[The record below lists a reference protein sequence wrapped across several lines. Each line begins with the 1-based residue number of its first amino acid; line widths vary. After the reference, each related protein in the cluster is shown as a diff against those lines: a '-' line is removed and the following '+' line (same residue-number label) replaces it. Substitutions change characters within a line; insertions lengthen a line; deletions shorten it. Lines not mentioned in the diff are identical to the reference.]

1 MSIDFIELLDSHI
14 MATENVIIEEERIKD
29 EYNIYFNDAQIKSHL
44 TNLVYDGKKV
54 STFFDLLDQRNPQ
67 RTPYTKHIMPI
78 ISCKKHIYYIDDD
91 EYEPD
96 QDFEEEQQIIMNN
109 FDDFMI
115 QFDAMNHDARN
126 KYSMTK
132 ERFDNLMRPFVTTG
146 TPNHTIGDSSVDGMD
161 ALNRRYRM
169 IPNDQ
174 VKLVGFYTGSED
186 RQEIHIAKYLK
197 RLRKLRDNDDVRV
210 MFNDFAFRNN
220 KLVIKAKATVR
231 GDKVVFDK
239 PIYLQTPDVMTS
251 SLPINDDRFFV
262 FPAGKPSFSKY
273 AILMGNYAVYG
284 EDPVQLNEF
293 IMPSSVTQA
302 LFIQYRSG
310 AIKTYRD
317 LSAYVLEEAHRHVIN
332 WIMRP
337 KTKQGALSSPRARRA
352 RMTSNPPQPPPPR
365 DRYRAAFLA
374 NFKEYL
380 ASLQRKFDKGS
391 LGKQINKIRGELELL
406 KDAAESTCSKVV
418 ARPIKIIKTFSSVTE
433 LNADLDAFRENEY
446 VILQQ
451 PLFARDELFVMK
463 SVQGSNQWVKVRN
476 LDKCDTDILIVG
488 SQKNIAQDL
497 CMYDSAEQACQ
508 YLENIWMLRKKQAK
522 ERHLKILEDISWL
535 LEHGADDINAL
546 IAFFEMINKHDI
558 MRNIPFDATFHGHY
572 EKIVADE
579 DLYGEDLPMTFEELM
594 NFTEGNEMPR
604 PLQQQPQQKG
614 VSNPTEL
621 DNVTIISKYLDIN
634 FTSDHLSF
642 MKQYVSRRFDKT
654 FLDEQLVAER
664 TRLMAPINQ
673 TMYQNNRDYKNKVDT
688 KIEER
693 LRAFMEKKYEKF
705 YYDEIIFSAALI
717 QCMILALYPAAEMS
731 KIVPRCSALYS
742 STGHPIASDG
752 AKSLESYL
760 ACALKQMAIEDDI
773 RYKLVISSDRV
784 ADDIKS
790 SIDAILIEDYSL
802 SQRITNNKQTKS
814 SPRRITRIMEAPLNV
829 SYRPAFNFP
838 VHTND
843 DTILFLKTLNDV
855 VARSKY
861 NKINMKKSAFISNVC
876 CPELL
881 TNEYDTYDMFTGEVR
896 DMNTVRQKTAF
907 INHSRTTFPPLH
919 AQHLKDP
926 FKEPKVTHHKWMRL
940 TYDEARD
947 IVIDPIEDDEFN
959 EVIYPRLNAN
969 FEKLST
975 LLLKILDKPNMAAL
989 YFIRDALINNMNNDS
1004 KLHRM
1009 VLHNFLVNKLPLQ
1022 VSKWI
1027 NGIANSTDELDKTV
1041 RSNTDVRELL
1051 NDSWPFVKVFADTIV
1066 VSGAEDECIKDIIM
1080 LLDSLFVFL
1089 THLSVTA
1096 GENMRSPNIKLV
1108 HTLIDTMITKMHEY
1122 YQNNI
1127 FDNKDVLK
1135 NIEELRELKKQSMM
1149 DAYAVD
1155 DEERTIQIQLR
1166 NIGVTNWQS
1175 IFDRM
1180 KNVDL
1185 TDMNAQ
1191 REENENYRMGD
1202 YAGENDEADEI
1213 NEDVY

>member
-29 EYNIYFNDAQIKSHL
+29 EYNIHFNDAQIKSHL

-54 STFFDLLDQRNPQ
+54 SKFFDLLDQRTPQ
-67 RTPYTKHIMPI
+67 RTPYTSHIMPI
-78 ISCKKHIYYIDDD
+78 ISCKKHIYYIADDD
-91 EYEPD
+91 YEPD

-109 FDDFMI
+109 FDDFII

-146 TPNHTIGDSSVDGMD
+146 VPNHTIDSPIDGMD
-161 ALNRRYRM
+161 AIHRSYRM
-169 IPNDQ
+169 VPNDQ
-174 VKLVGFYTGSED
+174 VKLVGFYTGSKD
-186 RQEIHIAKYLK
+186 GQEIHIAKYLK
-197 RLRKLRDNDDVRV
+197 GLRKLRDNDDVRV

-231 GDKVVFDK
+231 DGRVVFDK
-239 PIYLQTPDVMTS
+239 PIYLETPDAMTS
-251 SLPINDDRFFV
+251 SLPINDDRIFV
-262 FPAGKPSFSKY
+262 FPAGKPPFSKH
-273 AILMGNYAVYG
+273 AILTGNYAVYG
-284 EDPVQLNEF
+284 EDPVKLSEF
-293 IMPSSVTQA
+293 ILPSSVTQV
-302 LFIQYRSG
+302 LFIEYRSG

-317 LSAYVLEEAHRHVIN
+317 LSAYVLEEKHRHVIN
-332 WIMRP
+332 WVMRP
-337 KTKQGALSSPRARRA
+337 TKLAQRAPARRA
-352 RMTSNPPQPPPPR
+352 VTSSPSSQTQPPPR
-365 DRYRAAFLA
+365 DRHLAAFLTK
-374 NFKEYL
+374 FKEYL
-380 ASLQRKFDKGS
+380 ASVQQQFDKAS
-391 LGKQINKIRGELELL
+391 LGKQITKLRGELESL
-406 KDAAESTCSKVV
+406 KAAKTTCAQVV
-418 ARPIKIIKTFSSVTE
+418 DRPIKIIKTFSSVTE

-463 SVQGSNQWVKVRN
+463 SVQGSNQWVKVRS
-476 LDKCDTDILIVG
+476 LDKCDTDILMTG
-488 SQKNIAQDL
+488 YEKNVTQEL
-497 CMYDSAEQACQ
+497 CMYDSAEQACH
-508 YLENIWMLRKKQAK
+508 YLENIWVLRTRQAK
-522 ERHLKILEDISWL
+522 KRHLQILEDISWL
-535 LEHGADDINAL
+535 LEHDSWAGDINTL

-558 MRNIPFDATFHGHY
+558 TRNIPFDATFHGHY

-579 DLYGEDLPMTFEELM
+579 DLYGEDLPMTFQELM

-604 PLQQQPQQKG
+604 PLQQQKPP
-614 VSNPTEL
+614 SNPLPGEL

-634 FTSDHLSF
+634 FTSDHLTF
-642 MKQYVSRRFDKT
+642 TKQYVRRRFEKT
-654 FLDEQLVAER
+654 LLDEQLVAER

-673 TMYQNNRDYKNKVDT
+673 AMYQSNRDYKNKVDT

-742 STGHPIASDG
+742 STGHPVASD
-752 AKSLESYL
+752 ATKSLESYL

-773 RYKLVISSDRV
+773 RYKLVLSSDRV
-784 ADDIKS
+784 ANDIKS
-790 SIDAILIEDYSL
+790 SIDIIMAEDYSL
-802 SQRITNNKQTKS
+802 SQRIANNTQTKS
-814 SPRRITRIMEAPLNV
+814 SPRRIPKTTEALLNV
-829 SYRPAFNFP
+829 SFRPAFNFP
-838 VHTND
+838 AHTSNAA
-843 DTILFLKTLNDV
+843 ILFLKTLNDI
-855 VARSKY
+855 VARSKF
-861 NKINMKKSAFISNVC
+861 NKINMKKSAFISNFC

-896 DMNTVRQKTAF
+896 DMNMVRQKTAI

-919 AQHLKDP
+919 AHHLKNP
-926 FKEPKVTHHKWMRL
+926 FEEPTVTHHKWMKL
-940 TYDEARD
+940 HHDEARD

-975 LLLKILDKPNMAAL
+975 LLLKILDKPNMAAI
-989 YFIRDALINNMNNDS
+989 YFIRDALINNMNNDP

-1009 VLHNFLVNKLPLQ
+1009 VLHNFLVNKLSLQ

-1027 NGIANSTDELDKTV
+1027 NGIANGTDELDKTV

-1051 NDSWPFVKVFADTIV
+1051 KGAWPFVKVFTDTMV

-1096 GENMRSPNIKLV
+1096 GENMRKPNINLV

-1149 DAYAVD
+1149 DVYAVD

-1202 YAGENDEADEI
+1202 YAGENDEADEV
-1213 NEDVY
+1213 NEDAY

>member
-14 MATENVIIEEERIKD
+14 IATENVIIEEERIKD
-29 EYNIYFNDAQIKSHL
+29 EYDIYFNDAQIKSHL

-54 STFFDLLDQRNPQ
+54 AKFFDLLDQRAPQ
-67 RTPYTKHIMPI
+67 RTPYTNLMPI
-78 ISCKKHIYYIDDD
+78 ISCKKHIYYIEDDD
-91 EYEPD
+91 YEPD

-109 FDDFMI
+109 FDDFII

-146 TPNHTIGDSSVDGMD
+146 VPNHTIGDSSVDGID
-161 ALNRRYRM
+161 ALSRKYRLV
-169 IPNDQ
+169 PNDQ

-197 RLRKLRDNDDVRV
+197 NLRKLSDNDDVRV
-210 MFNDFAFRNN
+210 LFNDFAFRNN

-231 GDKVVFDK
+231 GNKVVFDK

-251 SLPINDDRFFV
+251 SLPINDDRIFV

-273 AILMGNYAVYG
+273 AILTGDYAVYG
-284 EDPVQLNEF
+284 EDPVKLSEF
-293 IMPSSVTQA
+293 ILPSSVTQV
-302 LFIQYRSG
+302 LFIEYRSG

-317 LSAYVLEEAHRHVIN
+317 LSAYVLEEKHRHIVD

-337 KTKQGALSSPRARRA
+337 KTTHRAHSSPQKARK
-352 RMTSNPPQPPPPR
+352 TSNPPSSEPAPR
-365 DRYRAAFLA
+365 DRHLAAFLTK
-374 NFKEYL
+374 FKEYL
-380 ASLQRKFDKGS
+380 ASIQRQFDKDS
-391 LGKQINKIRGELELL
+391 LNKQINKIRGELESL
-406 KDAAESTCSKVV
+406 KDSKSTCAKVV
-418 ARPIKIIKTFSSVTE
+418 ARPIKIIKTFSSITE

-476 LDKCDTDILIVG
+476 LDKCDTDILMANHD
-488 SQKNIAQDL
+488 NITQEL

-508 YLENIWMLRKKQAK
+508 YLENSWMLRKKQAK
-522 ERHLKILEDISWL
+522 ERHLQILEDIARL
-535 LEHGADDINAL
+535 LEHGEDDMNTL

-558 MRNIPFDATFHGHY
+558 MRNVPFDATFHGHY
-572 EKIVADE
+572 EKVVADE
-579 DLYGEDLPMTFEELM
+579 DLYGEELPMTFEELM

-604 PLQQQPQQKG
+604 PLQQQQKLPSNPQ
-614 VSNPTEL
+614 PTEL

-654 FLDEQLVAER
+654 LLDEQLIAER

-673 TMYQNNRDYKNKVDT
+673 TMYQSNRDYKNKVDT

-742 STGHPIASDG
+742 STGHPITSD
-752 AKSLESYL
+752 ATKSLESYL

-773 RYKLVISSDRV
+773 RYKLVLSSDKV
-784 ADDIKS
+784 ANDIKTC
-790 SIDAILIEDYSL
+790 IDIIITEDYSL
-802 SQRITNNKQTKS
+802 SQRIANNKQTKS
-814 SPRRITRIMEAPLNV
+814 SPRRTTRTVEAPLNV
-829 SYRPAFNFP
+829 SFKPAFNFP
-838 VHTND
+838 VHTSN

-896 DMNTVRQKTAF
+896 DMNMVRQKTAV

-919 AQHLKDP
+919 AQHVKDP
-926 FKEPKVTHHKWMRL
+926 FEEPTVTHHKWMKL
-940 TYDEARD
+940 TYDEERD

-959 EVIYPRLNAN
+959 EVIYPRLSAN

-975 LLLKILDKPNMAAL
+975 LLLKILDKPNMAAI
-989 YFIRDALINNMNNDS
+989 YFIRDALINNMNNDP

-1009 VLHNFLVNKLPLQ
+1009 VLHNFLVNRLSLQ

-1027 NGIANSTDELDKTV
+1027 NGIVNGTDELDKTV
-1041 RSNTDVRELL
+1041 RSNTEVRELL
-1051 NDSWPFVKVFADTIV
+1051 RSSWPFVKVFTDTIV
-1066 VSGAEDECIKDIIM
+1066 VSGAEDACIKDIIM

-1096 GENMRSPNIKLV
+1096 GENMRIPNIKLV
-1108 HTLIDTMITKMHEY
+1108 HTLIDTMITRLHEY

-1135 NIEELRELKKQSMM
+1135 NIEELREMKKQSMM

-1202 YAGENDEADEI
+1202 YMGENDEADEV

>member
-29 EYNIYFNDAQIKSHL
+29 EYNIHFNDAQIKSHL

-54 STFFDLLDQRNPQ
+54 SKFFDLLDQRTPQ
-67 RTPYTKHIMPI
+67 RTPYTNHIMPI
-78 ISCKKHIYYIDDD
+78 ISCKKHIYYIKDDD
-91 EYEPD
+91 YEPD

-109 FDDFMI
+109 FDDFII
-115 QFDAMNHDARN
+115 QFDAMNHDTRN

-132 ERFDNLMRPFVTTG
+132 ERLDNLMRPFLTTG
-146 TPNHTIGDSSVDGMD
+146 TPNHTISKSVDGMD
-161 ALNRRYRM
+161 GINRRYRM
-169 IPNDQ
+169 VPNDQ
-174 VKLVGFYTGSED
+174 VKLIGFYTGSPTED

-197 RLRKLRDNDDVRV
+197 NLRKLRDNDDVRV

-231 GDKVVFDK
+231 DDRVVFDK
-239 PIYLQTPDVMTS
+239 PVYLQTPDVMTS
-251 SLPINDDRFFV
+251 SLPINDDRIFV
-262 FPAGKPSFSKY
+262 FPTGKPPFSKY
-273 AILMGNYAVYG
+273 AILTGNYAVYG
-284 EDPVQLNEF
+284 EDHVKLSEF
-293 IMPSSVTQA
+293 ILPSSVTQA
-302 LFIQYRSG
+302 LFIEYRSG

-317 LSAYVLEEAHRHVIN
+317 LSAYVLEEEHRHVID
-332 WIMRP
+332 WVMRP
-337 KTKQGALSSPRARRA
+337 KITQRAHSSKRARV
-352 RMTSNPPQPPPPR
+352 TSNPQSTQPPPH
-365 DRYRAAFLA
+365 DRHRAAFLTK
-374 NFKEYL
+374 FKEYL
-380 ASLQRKFDKGS
+380 ASLQQQFDKDS
-391 LGKQINKIRGELELL
+391 LSKQINKIRGELESL
-406 KDAAESTCSKVV
+406 KDANNTCAKVV
-418 ARPIKIIKTFSSVTE
+418 ARPIKIVKTFSSVTE

-463 SVQGSNQWVKVRN
+463 SVQGNNQWVKVRN
-476 LDKCDTDILIVG
+476 LDKCDADILIANHD
-488 SQKNIAQDL
+488 NITQDL

-508 YLENIWMLRKKQAK
+508 YLENIWVLRKKQAK
-522 ERHLKILEDISWL
+522 ERHLQILEDISWL
-535 LEHGADDINAL
+535 LEHDSWADDINAL

-604 PLQQQPQQKG
+604 PLQQQKLVSNP
-614 VSNPTEL
+614 SNPTEL

-654 FLDEQLVAER
+654 LLDEQLVAER

-673 TMYQNNRDYKNKVDT
+673 TMYQSNRDYKNKVDG

-705 YYDEIIFSAALI
+705 YYDEIVFSAALI
-717 QCMILALYPAAEMS
+717 QCMILALYPTAEMS

-742 STGHPIASDG
+742 STGHPIASD
-752 AKSLESYL
+752 ATKNIESYL

-784 ADDIKS
+784 VNDIKS

-802 SQRITNNKQTKS
+802 SQRIANNKQTKS
-814 SPRRITRIMEAPLNV
+814 SPRRITRMMEAPLNV
-829 SYRPAFNFP
+829 SFRPAFNFP

-843 DTILFLKTLNDV
+843 DAILFLKTLNDV

-861 NKINMKKSAFISNVC
+861 NKINMKKSAFISNFC

-881 TNEYDTYDMFTGEVR
+881 TNEYDTYDMFTSEVR
-896 DMNTVRQKTAF
+896 DMNTVRQKTAI

-926 FKEPKVTHHKWMRL
+926 FEEPTVTHHKWMKL
-940 TYDEARD
+940 THDEARD

-959 EVIYPRLNAN
+959 KVIYPRLNAN

-975 LLLKILDKPNMAAL
+975 LLLKILDKPNIAAV
-989 YFIRDALINNMNNDS
+989 YFIRDALINNMNNDP

-1009 VLHNFLVNKLPLQ
+1009 VLHNFLVNKLSLQ

-1027 NGIANSTDELDKTV
+1027 NGIANETDELDKTV

-1051 NDSWPFVKVFADTIV
+1051 KGSWPFVKVFADTIV
-1066 VSGAEDECIKDIIM
+1066 VSGAEDACIKDIIM
-1080 LLDSLFVFL
+1080 LLDSLFAFL

-1096 GENMRSPNIKLV
+1096 GENMRTPNVKLV

-1127 FDNKDVLK
+1127 FDNQDVLK

-1166 NIGVTNWQS
+1166 NIGVTNWQN